1 MCPQVSTLERG
12 ASNGAA
18 FFQGMVPHFGE
29 LAITGKG
36 LETAAQG
43 SPLVGPIIGERRAG
57 WDGSFVGVEG
67 P

>member
-1 MCPQVSTLERG
+1 MWPQVSSLERG

-43 SPLVGPIIGERRAG
+43 SPLVGPIIGERRA
-57 WDGSFVGVEG
+57 S
-67 P
+67 